1 MLEIIKK
8 RGEPGVIFIFYLAAR
23 LCNKG
28 GGGSSGKFR
37 ENLLES
43 YLASLPRV
51 SAARQV
57 YESSRPLSSATS
69 LPRYNFRGRKRESSS
84 ASPLPPTILPDKVV
98 EITGYDGQK
107 TTRGDIPQ
115 RLFFPPS
122 PLSSFFHSS
131 LQSSSRAIFLF
142 SSLFEDWKKFQ
153 SQKSF

>member
-1 MLEIIKK
+1 MEIIKK

-69 LPRYNFRGRKRESSS
+69 LPRYNFRSRKRERELVRLS
-84 ASPLPPTILPDKVV
+84 ASADNFA
-98 EITGYDGQK
+98 G
-107 TTRGDIPQ
+107 
-115 RLFFPPS
+115 
-122 PLSSFFHSS
+122 
-131 LQSSSRAIFLF
+131 
-142 SSLFEDWKKFQ
+142 
-153 SQKSF
+153 